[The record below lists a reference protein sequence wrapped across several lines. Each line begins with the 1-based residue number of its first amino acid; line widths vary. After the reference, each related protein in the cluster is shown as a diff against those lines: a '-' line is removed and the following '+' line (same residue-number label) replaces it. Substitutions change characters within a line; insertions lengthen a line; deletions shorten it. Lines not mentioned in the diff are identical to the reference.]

1 MDNGVITSF
10 TNDLKGFKKSFA
22 TYVKKCNK
30 VSSEVAEL
38 IADRDRYKDMSVEDF
53 YLEDKINYLRNN
65 PQLATGGVF
74 VERYERERIL
84 QDEPFEKLSDD
95 KKAKYADLLAG
106 LQADHVARFNEAA
119 VKKAEAELEI
129 LKAELDESIEKMF
142 VSNKQILD
150 MANLSLDAL
159 EVEKKQLQVR
169 KNNELRSLDVNDD
182 KAMAEFEEKYKKEAE
197 LFNKKVALLSEVSDL
212 VVELSQ
218 ELEDIKFRNAN
229 VKDAFDINFEE
240 DLDVVSILQSRLGDI
255 IAGNNASL
263 EEIEKIENKVTALKT
278 KLEDRKSRNLV
289 VEVNKTAEDEYSLI
303 VRFGGFKLSTDHLV
317 GSSLTEEFIKST
329 LASRISHLARNTRF
343 TETDI
348 KNKPV
353 VVRVDGY
360 VIGLNDKNKK
370 GEFKLDEVPAIV
382 AGGLNPNIN
391 LGNNPGQPNPAGQ
404 PDPNQPNP
412 GQPNPG
418 QPDPNQPN
426 PGQPNPAQGGADLD
440 PDDLGTGRGN
450 DRGRDPKA
458 GKVHKV
464 LKARKLLNKRA
475 GNILIGLA
483 GAGLFGCA
491 LAGVATSPLV
501 LVAGGGA
508 AVFAGKNVLDDLV
521 TVVKKK
527 AIMHKLKGLATELGG
542 KLEVDED
549 GALKIVTNLDGDG
562 RDPRPMEAAD
572 VENVKR
578 ATGVDVQAELDSF
591 VPQNKHYFA
600 NKHAISV
607 DAKKYE
613 GFKRCT
619 PDNLEVA
626 FTEYGGLTL
635 QDCYKI
641 NNANYDKHKVNPL
654 KAAGNAIGNAFGNL
668 RDKIGSVFEDDDMDL
683 DSDDMGLGDG
693 GQPDPAQPD
702 PIQPDPVQP
711 DPVQPDPIQPDPVQP
726 DASQGG
732 ANLDDDDFNP
742 AVAVA
747 NLQNDPNLNV
757 DPNLGNPSGPTL

>member
-129 LKAELDESIEKMF
+129 LKAELDASIEKMF

-197 LFNKKVALLSEVSDL
+197 LFNKKVALLSEVSSL

-382 AGGLNPNIN
+382 AGGLNPNVN
-391 LGNNPGQPNPAGQ
+391 LGNNPGQPDPNQPNPGQ
-404 PDPNQPNP
+404 PDPGQPNP

-440 PDDLGTGRGN
+440 PDDLGTGRDNG
-450 DRGRDPKA
+450 RGRDPKA
-458 GKVHKV
+458 GKVSKV
-464 LKARKLLNKRA
+464 LKSRKLLNKRS
-475 GNILIGLA
+475 GNILLGLA

-501 LVAGGGA
+501 LIAGGGA

-549 GALKIVTNLDGDG
+549 GALKLVTNLDGDG
-562 RDPRPMEAAD
+562 RDPRPMEASD

-578 ATGVDVQAELDSF
+578 TTGVDVQAELDSF

-641 NNANYDKHKVNPL
+641 NNANYDKCKVNPL
-654 KAAGNAIGNAFGNL
+654 KAAGNAIGNAVGNL
-668 RDKIGSVFEDDDMDL
+668 RDKIGSMFEDDDMDL
-683 DSDDMGLGDG
+683 DSEDMGLGDG
-693 GQPDPAQPD
+693 GQPN
-702 PIQPDPVQP
+702 PVQP
-711 DPVQPDPIQPDPVQP
+711 DPVQPNPVQP
-726 DASQGG
+726 DPGQGG
-732 ANLDDDDFNP
+732 ANLDDDDFDP

-757 DPNLGNPSGPTL
+757 DPNLGTPGGPTL